1 MIYVIYMHMREVNA
15 QFMVMSRYRVVVLS
29 ADAVER
35 LREKIIA
42 HHRNELRSG
51 NEMLTGKQS
60 EKLTL
65 HKGSLL

>member
-1 MIYVIYMHMREVNA
+1 MCEVNA
-15 QFMVMSRYRVVVLS
+15 QFIVMSRYRVVVLS

-35 LREKIIA
+35 LREKIIV
-42 HHRNELRSG
+42 HWNELRSS
-51 NEMLTGKQS
+51 NEMMTGKQS

>member
-35 LREKIIA
+35 LREKMIV
-42 HHRNELRSG
+42 HRNELRSG

>member
-35 LREKIIA
+35 LREKLLFIGMS
-42 HHRNELRSG
+42 SG
-51 NEMLTGKQS
+51 AAMRC
-60 EKLTL
+60 
-65 HKGSLL
+65 

>member
-1 MIYVIYMHMREVNA
+1 MIYVICMHMCEVNA
-15 QFMVMSRYRVVVLS
+15 QFIVLSCYRVVVFS

-35 LREKIIA
+35 LREKIIV
-42 HHRNELRSG
+42 HLNELRSS
-51 NEMLTGKQS
+51 NEMMTGKQS